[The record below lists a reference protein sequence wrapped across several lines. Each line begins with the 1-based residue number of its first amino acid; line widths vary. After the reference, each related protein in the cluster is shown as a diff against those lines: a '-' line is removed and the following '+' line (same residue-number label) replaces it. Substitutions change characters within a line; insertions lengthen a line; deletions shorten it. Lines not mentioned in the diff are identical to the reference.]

1 MRAHRV
7 EIGFDQLEPVADLQN
22 RGGVHD
28 VLRRRAPMQPAPA
41 VAGPLGQLTHQ
52 RQDRVADRLGLAPE
66 PVEIERGRVGGDR
79 GGGLRDRLGGVGGH
93 DAEPRLGAGQRR
105 LDLGAA
111 REKRH
116 LAERSA
122 HRFGAEHVAEQGGGE
137 RRRGSLLI
145 GPG

>member
-1 MRAHRV
+1 MAAHRV
-7 EIGFDQLEPVADLQN
+7 EIGLDQLEPVADLQD

-28 VLRRRAPMQPAPA
+28 VLRRRAPMQKAPA
-41 VAGPLGQLTHQ
+41 GAGLLGQLAHQ
-52 RQDRVADRLGLAPE
+52 GQDRVADRLGLAPE

-79 GGGLRDRLGGVGGH
+79 GGGFGDRLGGVGGD
-93 DAEPRLGAGQRR
+93 DAEPRLGTGQRR

-111 REKRH
+111 REKRQ

-137 RRRGSLLI
+137 DAEGHGVST
-145 GPG
+145 